1 MFLSLPYVATLSQ
14 PQPSS
19 QSSKND
25 FRFFFFFGGGSIG
38 SCASPPSFSAVA
50 LATLPVMLTPASCP
64 SGPSIHLIIIYSRS
78 LCCNTV
84 AASLSYSPSFC
95 SQSEKKPL
103 FLLSFGSP
111 APAPPVDSV
120 GGISVS
126 AKFFLGFWM
135 RLFNAC
141 ALASS
146 RADAMSAS

>member
-84 AASLSYSPSFC
+84 AASLL
-95 SQSEKKPL
+95 QS
-103 FLLSFGSP
+103 FLLLPVREEAALLIVLRLTGS
-111 APAPPVDSV
+111 ST
-120 GGISVS
+120 
-126 AKFFLGFWM
+126 
-135 RLFNAC
+135 AC
-141 ALASS
+141 
-146 RADAMSAS
+146 